1 MFKICFFLILILYSI
16 FLIKPL
22 NENIFKIKN
31 TQRLTIFYKAFIST
45 FIILIIIP
53 TFLLV
58 SLTALGI
65 YEHGIASEFLN
76 YLVPA
81 NVSKLIDGKALYTH
95 LVNENGGIIET
106 ENGTNSDEMKSSSKS
121 DRSDKSDKIDKTD
134 KNEKIEELNK
144 QDIIITE
151 FEAITVSAFLC
162 FTRAE
167 CEYVVLEVGLGGRFD
182 ATNVVKNPQAVV
194 ITSISLDH
202 IAILGDTI
210 EKIAFEK
217 CGIIKENV
225 PVITSS
231 NQHDDALQVI
241 RETCENKN
249 CKLVITNPKETEILD
264 DSIFGTV
271 FAYCDNVYKTRLTG
285 NHQIENTVNA
295 IECAKVLGLN
305 EIPIASGIEKTRMIA
320 RMEIINENP
329 LIIRDGGHNEGC
341 AEALYNFL
349 KKYNVQKINMLI
361 GLMADKDVE
370 GYVKTIAPLCKS
382 VVTVTPSNP
391 RALNGEKLK
400 EITEKYCDNVIFI
413 NNPKEGYKY
422 ILSITKQDE
431 TVLICGSFYMMSDI
445 FGE

>member
-1 MFKICFFLILILYSI
+1 MNFNESVEYIHSLLAFG
-16 FLIKPL
+16 IKPGL
-22 NENIFKIKN
+22 ERISMLLDSLGNPQDKLKVVHIAGTNGKGSTSTMISN
-31 TQRLTIFYKAFIST
+31 MLTESGYKTGLFTSPYVID
-45 FIILIIIP
+45 FCERIQ
-53 TFLLV
+53 
-58 SLTALGI
+58 
-65 YEHGIASEFLN
+65 
-76 YLVPA
+76 
-81 NVSKLIDGKALYTH
+81 IDG
-95 LVNENGGIIET
+95 ENA
-106 ENGTNSDEMKSSSKS
+106 
-121 DRSDKSDKIDKTD
+121 DKTLFAECVTEVR
-134 KNEKIEELNK
+134 EKIEELNK

-162 FTRAE
+162 FVKAE

-231 NQHDDALQVI
+231 NQCDDALKVI
-241 RETCENKN
+241 RETCESKN
-249 CKLVITNPKETEILD
+249 CDLIITNPKETEILD

-271 FAYCDNVYKTRLTG
+271 FAYNDNVYKTRLTG

-295 IECAKVLGLN
+295 IHCAKVLGLD
-305 EIPIASGIEKTRMIA
+305 EAAIASGIQKTKMIA

-341 AEALYNFL
+341 ANALYNFL

-391 RALNGEKLK
+391 RALNGESLK
-400 EITEKYCDNVIFI
+400 EITEKYCDDCKFTD
-413 NNPKEGYKY
+413 NPKEGYEY
-422 ILSITKQDE
+422 ILSNTKEDE
-431 TVLICGSFYMMSDI
+431 TILVCGSFYMMSDI

>member
-1 MFKICFFLILILYSI
+1 MNFNESVEYIHSLLAFG
-16 FLIKPL
+16 IKPGL
-22 NENIFKIKN
+22 E
-31 TQRLTIFYKAFIST
+31 RISV
-45 FIILIIIP
+45 
-53 TFLLV
+53 LLD
-58 SLTALGI
+58 LLGNPQDKLKVVHI
-65 YEHGIASEFLN
+65 AGTNGKGSTSTMISNMLIASGKKTGLFTSPYVIDFCERIQ
-76 YLVPA
+76 
-81 NVSKLIDGKALYTH
+81 IDG
-95 LVNENGGIIET
+95 ENV
-106 ENGTNSDEMKSSSKS
+106 
-121 DRSDKSDKIDKTD
+121 DKTLFAECVTEVR
-134 KNEKIEELNK
+134 EKIEELNR

-162 FTRAE
+162 FVKAE

-182 ATNVVKNPQAVV
+182 ATNVVKKPEAVV

-202 IAILGDTI
+202 VAILGDTI

-231 NQHDDALQVI
+231 NQCDDALKVI

-249 CKLVITNPKETEILD
+249 CKFVITNPKETEILD

-271 FAYCDNVYKTRLTG
+271 FAYSDNVYKTRLTG

-295 IECAKVLGLN
+295 IECAKMLEIN
-305 EIPIASGIEKTRMIA
+305 EIAVASGIEKTKMIA
-320 RMEIINENP
+320 RMEIIGENP

-349 KKYNVQKINMLI
+349 AKYNVKNIKMLV

-370 GYVKTIAPLCKS
+370 GYVKKIAPLCKS

-391 RALNGEKLK
+391 RALNGEALK
-400 EITEKYCDNVIFI
+400 EITEKYCDDVNYI

-422 ILSITKQDE
+422 ILSNSKEDE
-431 TVLICGSFYMMSDI
+431 TVLICGSFYLMSDI
-445 FGE
+445 FSD